1 MPIYD
6 YACQRCGHRFEL
18 LVLAATTPVCPACG
32 SGDLTRLLSAPAVQ
46 TSGTRALGLE
56 AARKRDQRQATEITR
71 AQREYELGHDD

>member
-6 YACQRCGHRFEL
+6 YACQGCGHRFEL
-18 LVLAATTPVCPACG
+18 LVLAATTPSCPQCG

-46 TSGTRALGLE
+46 TAGTRALGLE
-56 AARKRDQRQATEITR
+56 AARKRDQRQAAENSR